1 MGALGVTVVPSCK
14 SVLLVSLVP
23 YMGIQ
28 VGGGAVTA
36 AFSSLSP
43 FERQPHPCFRGTCFA
58 MWVAGQGAEREE
70 EEVVVVRRTRTLYAC
85 RVHMMTKAWAAKL

>member
-1 MGALGVTVVPSCK
+1 
-14 SVLLVSLVP
+14 
-23 YMGIQ
+23 
-28 VGGGAVTA
+28 
-36 AFSSLSP
+36 
-43 FERQPHPCFRGTCFA
+43 